1 MHLLLGAMSFSKPS
15 CYTILFWKKTISS
28 VRCFPG
34 HAEGHLQDLVGSRQ
48 ARACLASCRGGVP
61 GFTRPL
67 CWGTQICIKLS
78 PKFHLAQHFA
88 WNGLKWWNHSHPF
101 QNRAIPSK
109 WWYAGVTMSTQR
121 VLPQLTGFGFVGKH
135 EDLKLSLFYWKSI
148 LELQWFWVV
157 MQPHLETHGT
167 LSCHLTLTKNSA
179 RIYRAWNLFGCN
191 CSISLPMLS
200 PYSDVTHIYIYLP
213 VHVSSWRSLFGQALK
228 IYREQE
234 DSRMKRCRDL
244 ATRIS

>member
-78 PKFHLAQHFA
+78 PNFHLAQHFDR
-88 WNGLKWWNHSHPF
+88 NGGNI
-101 QNRAIPSK
+101 AILSK
-109 WWYAGVTMSTQR
+109 IGQSQVNDDMP
-121 VLPQLTGFGFVGKH
+121 VLPCQHKGCFLSSGGLHLLENTRIWSYHFFVV
-135 EDLKLSLFYWKSI
+135 FKSI

-157 MQPHLETHGT
+157 MQPHLETHGI
-167 LSCHLTLTKNSA
+167 LSCHFTLTKNSA
-179 RIYRAWNLFGCN
+179 RICHAWNLFGCN
-191 CSISLPMLS
+191 CSISLPMFS

>member
-1 MHLLLGAMSFSKPS
+1 MSFSKPS
-15 CYTILFWKKTISS
+15 CYTILFCKKKPISS

-67 CWGTQICIKLS
+67 CRGTQICTKLN
-78 PKFHLAQHFA
+78 PNFHLAQHFD
-88 WNGLKWWNHSHPF
+88 WNGGNI
-101 QNRAIPSK
+101 AILSK
-109 WWYAGVTMSTQR
+109 IGQSQVNDDMP
-121 VLPQLTGFGFVGKH
+121 VLPCQHKGCF
-135 EDLKLSLFYWKSI
+135 LSSGGLHL
-148 LELQWFWVV
+148 LE
-157 MQPHLETHGT
+157 
-167 LSCHLTLTKNSA
+167 A
-179 RIYRAWNLFGCN
+179 RICHAWNLFGCN
-191 CSISLPMLS
+191 CSISLPMFS